1 MEIKKPT
8 LTKRLELRNTPDNE
22 NVVMKHK
29 WRNLLF
35 LHWIY
40 DAEEIQ
46 KTLPEGLY
54 VDTFEEKAYVGIV
67 PFFLHDVRP
76 VFFPA
81 IPFLSDFLEVNVR
94 TYVYD
99 KNGTAGVWFYS
110 LNANQ
115 PIAVKLANKIHLPYK
130 YFKIDAMKDKSSGEI
145 IYNVK
150 RKNNSGVF
158 FSQFRYIRNGE
169 NFFPDSQSLEFFLV
183 ERYSLF
189 CYDAGHKQLF
199 SIRVHHQPYPL
210 ANVRLIKWDNNLLK
224 LNGFTN
230 SKIQPDHAI
239 ISSGV
244 DVDVY
249 NIKKNNTPG
258 LENLLL

>member
-1 MEIKKPT
+1 MEIEKPA
-8 LTKRLELRNTPDNE
+8 LSKRLELRNMPYNKK
-22 NVVMKHK
+22 VMMKHK

-67 PFFLHDVRP
+67 PFFLYDVRP
-76 VFFPA
+76 VFLPA
-81 IPFLSDFLEVNVR
+81 IPFLSHFLEVNVR

-99 KNGTAGVWFYS
+99 KNRTAGVWFYS
-110 LNANQ
+110 LYANRNL
-115 PIAVKLANKIHLPYK
+115 AVKLAQQIHLPYRF
-130 YFKIDAMKDKSSGEI
+130 FKIDAVKNKSSGEF
-145 IYNVK
+145 IYNIK
-150 RKNNSGVF
+150 RENNSDI
-158 FSQFRYIRNGE
+158 FSQFRYVKNGE
-169 NFFPDSQSLEFFLV
+169 DFLPDSQSLEFFLI

-189 CYDAGHKQLF
+189 CYDAKHRQLF

-210 ANVRLIKWDNNLLK
+210 ANVRLIKWDNHLLN
-224 LNGFTN
+224 LNGFIIN
-230 SKIQPDHAI
+230 NIQPDHAV

-244 DVDVY
+244 DVDIY
-249 NIKKNNTPG
+249 NIKKCNNNF
-258 LENLLL
+258 LNS